1 MKSKVTQ
8 FALAAV
14 LAAGFAAPAPAQ
26 NTNWKL
32 NSDHSTGRLSLSST
46 ADPNATLDVGIARV
60 KGSVNL
66 DASSLSNSSFD
77 FIIYPADQDPASIN
91 KDGSLNA
98 AEFSNVAR
106 STVFTFRSREAKIT
120 GDGDLA
126 VTGNLTLTHLE
137 RPFTITVN
145 EAYGGAVYGE
155 PEVHSTT
162 SEVTFV
168 FSHAAAAAANIG
180 NRPKLKL
187 AASVNIKTEDFPGIF
202 EAVTDLNW
210 PVVVEDQN
218 CDKPATIGEEYHG
231 ASCTGTSLFV
241 SSSGSSSPTIG
252 EDYPGPDL
260 DTPRVRDNVS
270 IALNLELIRDT
281 AVAAKARAAHADEI
295 GTGQ

>member
-1 MKSKVTQ
+1 M
-8 FALAAV
+8 
-14 LAAGFAAPAPAQ
+14 
-26 NTNWKL
+26 

-145 EAYGGAVYGE
+145 EVYGE

-168 FSHAAAAAANIG
+168 FSHAAAAAANVG

-231 ASCTGTSLFV
+231 TSCTGTSLFV

-270 IALNLELIRDT
+270 IALNLELIRDA

>member
-106 STVFTFRSREAKIT
+106 STVFTFRSKEVKLT
-120 GDGDLA
+120 GDGSLA
-126 VTGNLTLTHLE
+126 VTGDLTVRGTT
-137 RPFTITVN
+137 RTIT
-145 EAYGGAVYGE
+145 
-155 PEVHSTT
+155 
-162 SEVTFV
+162 F
-168 FSHAAAAAANIG
+168 
-180 NRPKLKL
+180 
-187 AASVNIKTEDFPGIF
+187 
-202 EAVTDLNW
+202 
-210 PVVVEDQN
+210 
-218 CDKPATIGEEYHG
+218 
-231 ASCTGTSLFV
+231 FV
-241 SSSGSSSPTIG
+241 SHFSM
-252 EDYPGPDL
+252 
-260 DTPRVRDNVS
+260 
-270 IALNLELIRDT
+270 A
-281 AVAAKARAAHADEI
+281 
-295 GTGQ
+295 